1 MLPQFIGIGFYHIL
15 EGYDHLLF
23 LTALVL
29 VTRKWQDLLG
39 VISAFTVAHT
49 TTIVLSVVGYLSL
62 PSLLTESAIAL
73 SIVYAA
79 TENIVSQRF
88 DKRWIVAGG
97 FGLIHGAGFSGHL
110 VSVLQPLLGTGQ
122 VWGPVFG
129 FTAGIE
135 LGQLGTIAIIYPFL
149 YLARYLGRERVFVRT
164 FSSAIAVAGAVLLVL
179 RLAGSS
185 L

>member
-1 MLPQFIGIGFYHIL
+1 MLQQFIGIGFYHIL

-23 LTALVL
+23 LTALVI

-39 VISAFTVAHT
+39 VVSAFTIAHT
-49 TTIVLSVVGYLSL
+49 TTIVLSVFGYLSL

-79 TENIVSQRF
+79 MENLFSKKF

-122 VWGPVFG
+122 VWGPIFG
-129 FTAGIE
+129 FTIGIE
-135 LGQLGTIAIIYPFL
+135 LGQLGTIAIIYPLL
-149 YLARYLGRERVFVRT
+149 YLARRFGWERIFVRS
-164 FSSAIAVAGAVLLVL
+164 FSTAIAAAGAVLLIL

-185 L
+185 W

>member
-1 MLPQFIGIGFYHIL
+1 MLQQFIGIGFCHIL

-23 LTALVL
+23 LTALVI

-39 VISAFTVAHT
+39 VASAFTIAHT
-49 TTIVLSVVGYLSL
+49 ATIVLSVFGYLSL

-79 TENIVSQRF
+79 MENLFSKKF
-88 DKRWIVAGG
+88 DKRWMVAGG

-122 VWGPVFG
+122 VWGPIFG
-129 FTAGIE
+129 FTIGIE
-135 LGQLGTIAIIYPFL
+135 LGQLGTIAIIYPL
-149 YLARYLGRERVFVRT
+149 LSLARHFGWERIFVRT
-164 FSSAIAVAGAVLLVL
+164 FSSAIAAAGAALLIL

-185 L
+185 W